1 MAKNNFPTLKEISRI
16 SSPNLVLSP
25 CHQWCRHLGP
35 IGEKDIRFSGEY
47 LTSTFLMLLLCTC
60 FPLFCLLP
68 RLLIHSAGKRW
79 KLWARKFLEKSLTS
93 NGSAALSMIAFTW
106 NSFVLFT
113 AESDPVHHH
122 HHQHHHHYRHNH
134 LHHRHHHHHQHHY
147 HHHQQHKGNVQFAF
161 NPICPGLAYPRPGD
175 FRLVL
180 G

>member
-1 MAKNNFPTLKEISRI
+1 MSSVMPSSWTHRRKRHQIFRRI
-16 SSPNLVLSP
+16 FDV
-25 CHQWCRHLGP
+25 H
-35 IGEKDIRFSGEY
+35 
-47 LTSTFLMLLLCTC
+47 FLMLLLCTY

-68 RLLIHSAGKRW
+68 GLLIHSAGKRW

-134 LHHRHHHHHQHHY
+134 LHHRHHHHHPRHY
-147 HHHQQHKGNVQFAF
+147 HHHHHQHHYRHYQQHKGNVQFAF